1 MIVNKARK
9 QCFSENFTGLSISAA
24 KINFPKNTF
33 RRLKAQII
41 MAEHFLKK
49 AGDLFFV
56 YNLKDDL
63 MQKPSCYKTTRK
75 Y

>member
-9 QCFSENFTGLSISAA
+9 QCFSENFTDLSISAA
-24 KINFPKNTF
+24 KRNLPNNTY
-33 RRLKAQII
+33 RRLKAKII